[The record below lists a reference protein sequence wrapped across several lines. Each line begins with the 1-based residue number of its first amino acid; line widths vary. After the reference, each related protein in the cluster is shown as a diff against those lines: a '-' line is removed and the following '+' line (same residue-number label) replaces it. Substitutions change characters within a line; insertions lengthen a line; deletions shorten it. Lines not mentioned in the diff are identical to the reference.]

1 MGQNKQNGARVGYR
15 DGENVIV
22 HQSWKNQIGTLVV
35 FVLLL
40 AATTYLTVLYPDF
53 TTVPLDF
60 GAREVDFP
68 LLNVLPLI
76 LLCRAAYAIYNERF
90 VLTPDY
96 LIHVT
101 GRLAW
106 RGRSSRL
113 DYSKIQEIEIEETI
127 LQRVLGVGDLKIIPT
142 AGTEANSIRLQG
154 VSSPRGLKD
163 LIRERTNQ
171 REIAE

>member
-1 MGQNKQNGARVGYR
+1 MGQNNQNTSRVGYR

-22 HQSWKNQIGTLVV
+22 HQSWRNQLGTLVV

-40 AATTYLTVLYPDF
+40 AATTYLTVFYPDF

-60 GAREVDFP
+60 GESEVDFP

-76 LLCRAAYAIYNERF
+76 LLCRAAFVIYNERF

-127 LQRVLGVGDLKIIPT
+127 LQRALGVGDLKIIPT
-142 AGTEANSIRLQG
+142 AGTEANSIRLKG
-154 VSSPRGLKD
+154 VASPRGVKD
-163 LIRERTNQ
+163 LIRELTHQ
-171 REIAE
+171 RKIAE